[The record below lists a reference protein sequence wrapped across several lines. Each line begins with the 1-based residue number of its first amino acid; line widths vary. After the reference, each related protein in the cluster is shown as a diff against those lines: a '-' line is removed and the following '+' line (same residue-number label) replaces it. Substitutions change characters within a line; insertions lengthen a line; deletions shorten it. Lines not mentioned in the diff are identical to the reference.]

1 MATAERGAY
10 GLEVAIPTEKGPAY
24 GNLAI
29 PEGAQGMVV
38 FAHGSGSSRHSPRN
52 NYVAQVLRAVG
63 LATFMMDLL
72 TQEEERVDM
81 YTREFRF
88 DIGLL
93 ARRLV
98 LATDWLGAQDE
109 TRELRIGYFG
119 SSTGAAAAII
129 AAAGRDD
136 IHGIVSRGGRP
147 DLAGPALGQ
156 FTAPILLIVG
166 GFDTQV
172 LQMNRDAMAQM
183 KAPAE
188 LKIVPGA
195 SHLFEEPGKLGE
207 VARIAAEWF
216 AQHLGG

>member
-1 MATAERGAY
+1 MAAADRGAH
-10 GLEVAIPTEKGPAY
+10 GREVEIATENGPTF
-24 GNLAI
+24 GNLSVPPGA
-29 PEGAQGMVV
+29 EGIVL
-38 FAHGSGSSRHSPRN
+38 FAHGAGSSRHSPRN

-72 TQEEERVDM
+72 TQEEERVDV

-98 LATDWLGAQDE
+98 LATDWLDGEDE
-109 TRELRIGYFG
+109 TRRLRTGYFG
-119 SSTGAAAAII
+119 SSTGAAAAIM

-156 FTAPILLIVG
+156 FSAPILLIVG

-172 LQMNRDAMAQM
+172 LQMHRDAMAQM
-183 KAPAE
+183 RAPAE

-195 SHLFEEPGKLGE
+195 SHLFEEPGKLEE
-207 VARIAAEWF
+207 VAEIAAEWLVE
-216 AQHLGG
+216 HLGA